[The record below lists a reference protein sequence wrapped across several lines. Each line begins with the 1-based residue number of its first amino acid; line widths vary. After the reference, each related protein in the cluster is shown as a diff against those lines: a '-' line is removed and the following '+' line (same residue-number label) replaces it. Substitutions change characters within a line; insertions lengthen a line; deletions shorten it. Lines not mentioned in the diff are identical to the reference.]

1 MVTSV
6 QIDYDAV
13 VVAGG
18 DVQCSE
24 MFISL
29 VRTLAATMLIQGFGF
44 VIVRLL
50 VERLQWAVNFGTC
63 RDLYDI

>member
-1 MVTSV
+1 MVV
-6 QIDYDAV
+6 G
-13 VVAGG
+13 GG

-29 VRTLAATMLIQGFGF
+29 ARTLAAIMLIQGFGF

-50 VERLQWAVNFGTC
+50 VERLQWVVSTGTC
-63 RDLYDI
+63 RDFL